1 MFRCRRFLVICALLG
16 LALGLGTSSIG
27 RSAAAAACTPGP
39 QVMGGVR
46 VQVFCGTATA
56 TIRIGGRTIR
66 VKNGECGPNVPGY
79 FSVRV
84 GILTFSPS
92 HPKYAFFAAYV
103 DGDRGGKYR
112 DQRLAYEFGRH
123 HYEVLPNTV
132 KLAASVARGTFVGR
146 IRTPGSGSAARSRAE
161 RPAPSSSR
169 AAVGAS
175 VPVVKHPADERR

>member
-132 KLAASVARGTFVGR
+132 KLAASMARGTFVGR
-146 IRTPGSGSAARSRAE
+146 IRTAQRVSGSFTC
-161 RPAPSSSR
+161 
-169 AAVGAS
+169 
-175 VPVVKHPADERR
+175 